1 MAFFKGNIRSILI
14 IFLLLI
20 FNIWFAYPQNPFNKS
35 ASSQLRIQVIVFSL
49 DEFSDASNFAKEISG
64 VYKLNSYVL
73 QKDGW
78 YKIMLGDFVDF
89 DKANEKLSEVLK
101 SYPKAWIKN
110 SENSNIKISFE
121 YSTGGLNGID
131 STITVLPDSVIYITD
146 DSLKSNAQTYG
157 NTFTEI
163 IQSNVLI
170 IIGVLVLIFVSLFS
184 YLRISVIREKKK
196 IKKEQENNQKF
207 WEKLLDDDK

>member
-1 MAFFKGNIRSILI
+1 M
-14 IFLLLI
+14 LLI
-20 FNIWFAYPQNPFNKS
+20 FNICFVYSQNVIDKS
-35 ASSQLRIQVIVFSL
+35 AGSQFRIQVIIFSL
-49 DEFSDASNFAKEISG
+49 DKFSEASNIAKEISTD
-64 VYKLNSYVL
+64 YKLNSYVL

-78 YKIMLGDFVDF
+78 YKIMIGDFVDF
-89 DKANEKLSEVLK
+89 DIANEKLTEVNK
-101 SYPKAWIKN
+101 SYPKAWINN
-110 SENSNIKISFE
+110 SEISNIKISFE
-121 YSTGGLNGID
+121 YSTGGLNETD
-131 STITVLPDSVIYITD
+131 STITVMPDSVIYITD
-146 DSLKSNAQTYG
+146 DSLKSNTQTYG